1 MAAHPEPRPALRREP
16 DGSVHPEARHLSSL
30 AVDTESIVKARK
42 KAKKKGKDKTVKP
55 AADDDVTLTVTMPKR
70 ERKRLRKKAQS
81 YGWTPEEAATHVLR
95 VWSDS

>member
-16 DGSVHPEARHLSSL
+16 DGSVHPQARHLSSL

-42 KAKKKGKDKTVKP
+42 KAKKKGKDKP
-55 AADDDVTLTVTMPKR
+55 ADDDVTLTVTMPKR